1 MSNIDL
7 SQLSA
12 QELQAELQKRQDAQ
26 VENRKAYKDLVNKN
40 LFGII
45 EQLKLLSGD
54 ISKRKLF
61 VFQSLKTFLDLKNE
75 VYEVKG
81 D

>member
-26 VENRKAYKDLVNKN
+26 AENRKAYKDLVNKN

-45 EQLKLLSGD
+45 EQLKLLSDD
-54 ISKRKLF
+54 ISK
-61 VFQSLKTFLDLKNE
+61 
-75 VYEVKG
+75 
-81 D
+81 